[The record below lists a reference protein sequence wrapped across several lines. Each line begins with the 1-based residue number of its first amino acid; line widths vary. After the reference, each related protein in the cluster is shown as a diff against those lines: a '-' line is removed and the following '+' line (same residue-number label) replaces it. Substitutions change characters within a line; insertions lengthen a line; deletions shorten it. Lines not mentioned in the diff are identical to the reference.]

1 MEMIWI
7 ILLYGSPIIGGVI
20 TLIMILFE
28 IVEDQRWLHECP
40 ARDKCNCGNWCV
52 RHSVYG
58 CPAGGEFLSVEE
70 RKELQK
76 KINALDEDD

>member
-28 IVEDQRWLHECP
+28 IVEDQNL
-40 ARDKCNCGNWCV
+40 V
-52 RHSVYG
+52 RLS
-58 CPAGGEFLSVEE
+58 GG
-70 RKELQK
+70 
-76 KINALDEDD
+76 